1 MKLKMDVEVTPEEL
15 RRLLGLP
22 DVQRLHQDMI
32 DQIREQMASGAEG
45 YDPLT
50 LFKPYLSGGMGSM
63 DALQKMML
71 GMMANSYQS
80 ADREAE

>member
-1 MKLKMDVEVTPEEL
+1 MKLKMDVEVTPEEV

-22 DVQRLHQDMI
+22 DVAGLHQDMI
-32 DQIREQMASGAEG
+32 EQIREQMASGVEG

-63 DALQKMML
+63 DALQKIML
-71 GMMANSYQS
+71 GMMANGYQS
-80 ADREAE
+80 ADRESD